1 MPSFE
6 CRVVGAGCEVN
17 PRHTEGERVAG
28 KAKYLVA
35 SGFR

>member
-6 CRVVGAGCEVN
+6 CTVVGAGCEVN